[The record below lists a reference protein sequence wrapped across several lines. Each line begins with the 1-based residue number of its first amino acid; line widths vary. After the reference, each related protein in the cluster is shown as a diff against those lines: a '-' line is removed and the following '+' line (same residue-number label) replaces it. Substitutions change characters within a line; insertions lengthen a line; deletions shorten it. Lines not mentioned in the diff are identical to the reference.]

1 MVSLNTSTADLD
13 HGVKRYVGIYRK
25 TMQMFEGQ
33 YIYVRAGAGFTT
45 SYLFYNEGLGWRV

>member
-13 HGVKRYVGIYRK
+13 HGVKRHVGMYRK

-33 YIYVRAGAGFTT
+33 YIYVRAGAGFGT